1 MRLPIDTASGKL
13 AAVVPVEADLDNV
26 VGPRRDSSGFM
37 RSMGVS
43 QVPNE
48 PCRSCRRV
56 GASELN
62 GTSDELFGFD
72 QLDRP
77 LGSKEQLLFTV
88 LEVAHSLSVSRTKV
102 YELLYAGELPS
113 VKIGVSRRVRKT
125 DLETFVTNLE
135 LGD

>member
-1 MRLPIDTASGKL
+1 MRLPIETASGKL

-26 VGPRRDSSGFM
+26 VGPRRNSSDSV
-37 RSMGVS
+37 RSMGAS
-43 QVPNE
+43 QVANE
-48 PCRSCRRV
+48 PCPSCRKV
-56 GASELN
+56 GTSRID

-72 QLDRP
+72 QLGRP
-77 LGSKEQLLFTV
+77 LVFQEQLLFTV
-88 LEVAHSLSVSRTKV
+88 VEVAKILSLSRTKV

-135 LGD
+135 LAD